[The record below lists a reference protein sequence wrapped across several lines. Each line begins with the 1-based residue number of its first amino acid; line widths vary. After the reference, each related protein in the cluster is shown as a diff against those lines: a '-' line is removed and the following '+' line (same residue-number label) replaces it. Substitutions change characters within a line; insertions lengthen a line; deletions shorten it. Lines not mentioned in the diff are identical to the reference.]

1 MQQNKISSTLLGFFI
16 FLGLFSV
23 GYFIQSSTIK
33 FRQYDRTVTVKG
45 LSEKEYKADVVIWPI
60 QFSIA
65 DNSLESLYD
74 SIEKNT
80 IKIKSFLIKNGIE
93 QKEITLASPS
103 IFDKSAQEYGNNN
116 KPNFR
121 YTATQIV
128 TVYSTNVD
136 KVRELKSSL
145 SQLGKEGIVLIS
157 DDYRAQTE
165 YIFTKLNDVKPT
177 MIEEA
182 TKNARVV
189 AQKFANDSNSKLGKI
204 KKAYQG
210 QFSISQ
216 RDKNNPHIKK
226 IRVVCTVEYYL
237 SD

>member
-23 GYFIQSSTIK
+23 GYFIQNSTVK
-33 FRQYDRTVTVKG
+33 FKQYDRTVTVKG

-60 QFSIA
+60 QFSVA

-80 IKIKSFLIKNGIE
+80 TKIKSFLNKNGIE
-93 QKEITLASPS
+93 QNEITLSSPS

-136 KVRELKSSL
+136 KVRGLKSSL

-157 DDYRAQTE
+157 DDYRANTE